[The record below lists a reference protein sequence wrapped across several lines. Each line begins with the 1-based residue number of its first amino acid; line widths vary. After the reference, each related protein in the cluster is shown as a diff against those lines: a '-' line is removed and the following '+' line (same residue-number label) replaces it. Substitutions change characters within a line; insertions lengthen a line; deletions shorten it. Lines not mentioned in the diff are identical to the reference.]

1 MKIDF
6 RKIEVKD
13 IEGNNST
20 VDIAKELGNAIYNK
34 TWANW
39 NLRKKFIN
47 MAKWKQIQKRRKLY
61 ANTWKQDVFSP
72 ASKKVYLI
80 YQTVLT
86 MKNKK
91 IMATKILSEK
101 TRTTQVEAIAKEGEY
116 QTTYSYNENGITR
129 LQCCI
134 IQKAKTDLG
143 EQTVHA
149 GYMALEGD
157 SKSMN
162 FPTGIDMVP
171 HISMFENILREVNA
185 GLTKQK
191 YIKGY

>member
-1 MKIDF
+1 
-6 RKIEVKD
+6 
-13 IEGNNST
+13 
-20 VDIAKELGNAIYNK
+20 
-34 TWANW
+34 
-39 NLRKKFIN
+39 
-47 MAKWKQIQKRRKLY
+47 
-61 ANTWKQDVFSP
+61 
-72 ASKKVYLI
+72 
-80 YQTVLT
+80 
-86 MKNKK
+86 
-91 IMATKILSEK
+91 MATKILSEK

-185 GLTKQK
+185 GLTK
-191 YIKGY
+191 

>member
-1 MKIDF
+1 
-6 RKIEVKD
+6 
-13 IEGNNST
+13 
-20 VDIAKELGNAIYNK
+20 
-34 TWANW
+34 
-39 NLRKKFIN
+39 
-47 MAKWKQIQKRRKLY
+47 
-61 ANTWKQDVFSP
+61 
-72 ASKKVYLI
+72 
-80 YQTVLT
+80 

-91 IMATKILSEK
+91 DYGNKNLSEK
-101 TRTTQVEAIAKEGEY
+101 TKTTQVEAIAKEGEYEY

-143 EQTVHA
+143 EQTIHA

-171 HISMFENILREVNA
+171 HISMFENILKEVNE
-185 GLTKQK
+185 GLNTK
-191 YIKGY
+191 

>member
-20 VDIAKELGNAIYNK
+20 VDIAKELGNAIYNNTTDLGELEFAQEVYK
-34 TWANW
+34 HGEVEVDSEKAEII
-39 NLRKKFIN
+39 RKYMEVGRFFACIK
-47 MAKWKQIQKRRKLY
+47 KG
-61 ANTWKQDVFSP
+61 VF
-72 ASKKVYLI
+72 
-80 YQTVLT
+80 T

-101 TRTTQVEAIAKEGEY
+101 TRTTQVEAIAKEGEYEY

-185 GLTKQK
+185 GLTK
-191 YIKGY
+191 

>member
-1 MKIDF
+1 
-6 RKIEVKD
+6 
-13 IEGNNST
+13 
-20 VDIAKELGNAIYNK
+20 
-34 TWANW
+34 
-39 NLRKKFIN
+39 
-47 MAKWKQIQKRRKLY
+47 
-61 ANTWKQDVFSP
+61 
-72 ASKKVYLI
+72 
-80 YQTVLT
+80 
-86 MKNKK
+86 
-91 IMATKILSEK
+91 MATKILSEK
-101 TRTTQVEAIAKEGEY
+101 TRTTQVEAIAKEGD
-116 QTTYSYNENGITR
+116 NENGITR

-185 GLTKQK
+185 GLTK
-191 YIKGY
+191 